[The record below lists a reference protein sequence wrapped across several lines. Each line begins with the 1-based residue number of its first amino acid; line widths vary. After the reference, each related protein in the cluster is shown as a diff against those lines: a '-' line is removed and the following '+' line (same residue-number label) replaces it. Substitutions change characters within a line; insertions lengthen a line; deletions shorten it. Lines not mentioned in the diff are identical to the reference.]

1 MSDFE
6 TLLQNNDVPAARR
19 LADERLAANPGDVEA
34 LLVRARI
41 HIAGNQLDEA
51 DAFLG
56 KAYERDPQAA
66 LVWLA
71 ILAERVR
78 HPDALDMLKEVCETT
93 SRPEPFI
100 VLGRAL
106 NDRELYSAAR
116 PYLQRAL
123 ELAPDSPDAH
133 LQMAYA
139 LVELGE
145 GQQAIDHLNRCLEVA
160 PRFFPAYVVLSRV
173 FQAAGKTADARKLI
187 EQGLQVLPKH
197 PALRKEL
204 TRLGG

>member
-6 TLLQNNDVPAARR
+6 TLLQNNDVAEARKR
-19 LADERLAANPGDVEA
+19 ADETLAADPANVEA
-34 LLVRARI
+34 LLVKARI
-41 HIAGNQLDEA
+41 HLAENKLDDA
-51 DAFLG
+51 DAVLG
-56 KAYERDPQAA
+56 KAYERDPQAS

-78 HPDALDMLKEVCETT
+78 HPDALDMLKDVCETT

-106 NDRELYSAAR
+106 NDRDQHSAAR
-116 PYLQRAL
+116 PYLTRAL
-123 ELAPDSPDAH
+123 ELAPQSPDAH

-145 GQQAIDHLNRCLEVA
+145 GQEAIDHLNRCVEVA
-160 PRFFPAYVVLSRV
+160 PRFFPAYIVLSRV
-173 FQAAGKTADARKLI
+173 FQAAGKSSDAKKLI

-204 TRLGG
+204 ARLGG